1 MFIPVQFVEQKSA
14 GRALDQAEGDHPGD
28 RLQSHRR

>member
-1 MFIPVQFVEQKSA
+1 MFIPVQFVEQNNA
-14 GRALDQAEGDHPGD
+14 GRALDKAEGDHPGD